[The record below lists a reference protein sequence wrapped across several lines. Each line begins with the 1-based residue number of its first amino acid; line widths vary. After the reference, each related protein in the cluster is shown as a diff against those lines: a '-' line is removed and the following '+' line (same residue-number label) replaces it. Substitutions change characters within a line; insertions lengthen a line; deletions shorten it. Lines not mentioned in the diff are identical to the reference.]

1 MTLIRDGAG
10 GVGILAIC
18 PEEFRLIIYICIS
31 LKKKNLLKQMAY
43 KLCDI

>member
-1 MTLIRDGAG
+1 MTLIRDGG
-10 GVGILAIC
+10 GGTGILVIC

-31 LKKKNLLKQMAY
+31 LKNLLKQIAY